1 MRRLWLM
8 IAVALALTAGTKTV
22 SATDT
27 PMTPVMISI
36 MTPVQGPTPEWDV
49 KGFRI
54 DILYGRC
61 HNMYGLDIGGV
72 VNHATGKEIGLA
84 ASFVLNYAEEEFTG
98 LQVSTVNISSR
109 VNALQIG
116 VYNEADDMTGLQ
128 IGLINHTRLMYGVQI
143 GLINVI
149 ENNDLPFLPIVNFF
163 F

>member
-1 MRRLWLM
+1 MKNVWLM
-8 IAVALALTAGTKTV
+8 VVALTLVGGIQTV
-22 SATDT
+22 SAEEPA

-49 KGFRI
+49 KGFRL

-72 VNHATGKEIGLA
+72 ANHATGKEVGLA
-84 ASFVLNYAEEEFTG
+84 ASFVLNYSEKEFTG
-98 LQVSTVNISSR
+98 LQVAAVNVSSK
-109 VNALQIG
+109 VKALQIG

-128 IGLINHTRLMYGVQI
+128 IGLINHTRLMEGCQI

-149 ENNDLPFLPIVNFF
+149 DRSDFPFLPVINFLF
-163 F
+163 